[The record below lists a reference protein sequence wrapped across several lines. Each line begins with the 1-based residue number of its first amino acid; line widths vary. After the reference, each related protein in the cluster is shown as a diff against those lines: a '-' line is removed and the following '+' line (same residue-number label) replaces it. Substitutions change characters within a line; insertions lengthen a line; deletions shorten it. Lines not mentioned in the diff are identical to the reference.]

1 VRGSEIAWDKA
12 LIDKWRK
19 ALAADREAGVRGHRC
34 SLELCLYVDE
44 QALSLTIAQ
53 GSLVNGELGPWHMR
67 AADLTMRA
75 SEKTWLTFWQPE
87 PPPGFHDLM
96 AMSSYGHCRIEGD
109 IEALRTHLG
118 FIKSLM
124 AAPRQFL
131 RVAQSSGEA
140 S

>member
-1 VRGSEIAWDKA
+1 MGIEIPLEKA
-12 LIDKWRK
+12 FIDQWREV
-19 ALAADREAGVRGHRC
+19 LAADREASVRGHRC
-34 SLELCLYVDE
+34 TFELCLYFDQ
-44 QALSLTIAQ
+44 QALLLSIERGALLA
-53 GSLVNGELGPWHMR
+53 GELGPWHMR

-75 SEKTWLTFWQPE
+75 THKTWQTFWQHQ

-96 AMSSYGHCRIEGD
+96 AMSSFGHCRIEGD
-109 IEALRTHLG
+109 IDLLRTHLG

-131 RVAQSSGEA
+131 PDTPLLGEA